1 MIIVTNIG
9 KILVKTSLFSS
20 IDWGLPRWMLGTND
34 IVSTLDRNCGGVL
47 AYQSSIGTEATSLP
61 EFFSVLG
68 LGGCSCFC

>member
-1 MIIVTNIG
+1 MLRPCYFPLLIG
-9 KILVKTSLFSS
+9 
-20 IDWGLPRWMLGTND
+20 DLPRWMLGTND

-68 LGGCSCFC
+68 LGVYIESSSLIKSLG